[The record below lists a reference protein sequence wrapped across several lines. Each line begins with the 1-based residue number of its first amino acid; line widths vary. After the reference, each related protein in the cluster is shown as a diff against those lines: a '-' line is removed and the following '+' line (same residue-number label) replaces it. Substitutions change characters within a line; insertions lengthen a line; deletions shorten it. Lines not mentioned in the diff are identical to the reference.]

1 MSLLIWVNCDVLRS
15 IVEIFKQVSTNDPV
29 LDPIIYSEI
38 RTVSGSGPGL
48 KFRSATLLL
57 KSEFPGSFLF
67 LKFTFTFFSLF
78 LTPPFHIP
86 LPQRHRL
93 IFSPT
98 RR

>member
-67 LKFTFTFFSLF
+67 LTFTFTFFLF
-78 LTPPFHIP
+78 FSHPLFISPFPKDIG
-86 LPQRHRL
+86 
-93 IFSPT
+93 
-98 RR
+98 